1 MFLLLNA
8 FKFIGGSK
16 ILIYIFIGFISI
28 GSLGITYYTWKSSI
42 KKQALMEYNQKQLEQ
57 LLEDKEEYIR
67 IQKALVEEQE
77 IEKKK
82 LTEENEKLN
91 IKINEINDF
100 LDSVEAKKADR
111 PSSIILKRTIEN
123 LKNLRWWNT

>member
-1 MFLLLNA
+1 
-8 FKFIGGSK
+8 
-16 ILIYIFIGFISI
+16 
-28 GSLGITYYTWKSSI
+28 
-42 KKQALMEYNQKQLEQ
+42 MEYNQKQLEQ

-123 LKNLRWWNT
+123 LKNLR

>member
-123 LKNLRWWNT
+123 LKNLR